1 MALGHKVLITHRSR
15 VKNRRT
21 KCNIAS
27 SFRAAKLIKLID
39 QRISLQNAFLIR
51 FLIMKHTS
59 HLRKVPL
66 CDFCILRESC
76 LQVEIKDKSCVPI
89 KLIRH
94 IFPSITADVSQRR
107 SDAEAVHPQSAY
119 GTPRKSPVSTRG

>member
-21 KCNIAS
+21 KCNIAG

-39 QRISLQNAFLIR
+39 QWIPLHNAFLIR

-76 LQVEIKDKSCVPI
+76 LQVEIKDKPRVPV
-89 KLIRH
+89 KLICH
-94 IFPSITADVSQRR
+94 IFLHYSGRFAASLRR
-107 SDAEAVHPQSAY
+107 
-119 GTPRKSPVSTRG
+119 